1 MNIFAEGGEA
11 KPLIGDKKPKQS
23 KTDA

>member
-11 KPLIGDKKPKQS
+11 KPLIDDKKPKLS

>member
-11 KPLIGDKKPKQS
+11 KPLIDEKKPKLS